1 MGLRLSSARKTH
13 ARRWRFPAQVG
24 VDGMH
29 SSGAGAGA
37 AADPSAAD
45 AGRRDARGVPESIAI
60 PPSRRCALLGH
71 PCDRVGRPMA
81 GTAAKSQTL
90 TNRRRIARD
99 SAGRIYEERWLLVP
113 KGSDIKSSMNFI
125 QIADPV
131 NTGLLNMC
139 SIFHKRCDLSTYR
152 PPASAAFED
161 EPPPPGRSKDGA
173 HTVENLGAKN
183 LFGLDTIGTRQTTTI
198 PQKELWAAIARYR
211 SCWSS
216 GTPHGLVLTWN
227 RFAPPPAGNEQKFTI
242 TELDMVDPDP
252 QLFTVPEGYQVV
264 DQQTNPPVAW

>member
-1 MGLRLSSARKTH
+1 MRAVGAFLLSLVWMACTVQ
-13 ARRWRFPAQVG
+13 AQVQ
-24 VDGMH
+24 VQPPIRPPQTQDG
-29 SSGAGAGA
+29 GT
-37 AADPSAAD
+37 
-45 AGRRDARGVPESIAI
+45 REVLESIAI
-60 PPSRRCALLGH
+60 PPLADAPFSGTL
-71 PCDRVGRPMA
+71 VTEWTRPMA
-81 GTAAKSQTL
+81 DGGSYTL

-131 NTGLLNMC
+131 NRTLYTC
-139 SIFHKRCDLSTYR
+139 SIFHKRCDLSAYR

-198 PQKELWAAIARYR
+198 PQGTVGNDRPIQIVFEFWHSPRLGFNLESLR
-211 SCWSS
+211 SDPRL
-216 GTPHGLVLTWN
+216 GT
-227 RFAPPPAGNEQKFTI
+227 QKFTI

>member
-1 MGLRLSSARKTH
+1 MRAVGAFLLSLVWMACTVQ
-13 ARRWRFPAQVG
+13 AQVQ
-24 VDGMH
+24 VQPPARPPQTQDG
-29 SSGAGAGA
+29 GT
-37 AADPSAAD
+37 
-45 AGRRDARGVPESIAI
+45 REVLESIAI
-60 PPSRRCALLGH
+60 PPLADAPFSGTL
-71 PCDRVGRPMA
+71 VTEWTRPMA
-81 GTAAKSQTL
+81 DGGSYTL

-131 NTGLLNMC
+131 NRTLYTC
-139 SIFHKRCDLSTYR
+139 SIFHKRCDLSAYR

-198 PQKELWAAIARYR
+198 PQGTVGNDRPIQIVLEFWHSPRLGFNLESLR
-211 SCWSS
+211 SDPRL
-216 GTPHGLVLTWN
+216 GT
-227 RFAPPPAGNEQKFTI
+227 QKFTI

>member
-1 MGLRLSSARKTH
+1 MRAVGAFLLSLVWMACTVQ
-13 ARRWRFPAQVG
+13 AQVQ
-24 VDGMH
+24 VQPPARPPQTQDG
-29 SSGAGAGA
+29 GT
-37 AADPSAAD
+37 
-45 AGRRDARGVPESIAI
+45 REVLESIAI
-60 PPSRRCALLGH
+60 PPLADAPFSGTL
-71 PCDRVGRPMA
+71 VTEWTRPMA
-81 GTAAKSQTL
+81 DGGSYTL

-131 NTGLLNMC
+131 NRTLYTC
-139 SIFHKRCDLSTYR
+139 SIFHKRCDLSAYR

-198 PQKELWAAIARYR
+198 PQGTVGNDRPIQIVFEFWHSPRLGFNLESLR
-211 SCWSS
+211 SDPRL
-216 GTPHGLVLTWN
+216 GT
-227 RFAPPPAGNEQKFTI
+227 QKFTI

>member
-1 MGLRLSSARKTH
+1 MRAVGAFLLSLVWMACTVQ
-13 ARRWRFPAQVG
+13 AQVQ
-24 VDGMH
+24 VQPPTRPPQTQDG
-29 SSGAGAGA
+29 GT
-37 AADPSAAD
+37 
-45 AGRRDARGVPESIAI
+45 REVLESIAI
-60 PPSRRCALLGH
+60 PPLADAPFSGTL
-71 PCDRVGRPMA
+71 VTEWTRPMA
-81 GTAAKSQTL
+81 DGGSYTL

-131 NTGLLNMC
+131 NRTLYTC

-198 PQKELWAAIARYR
+198 PQGTAGSERPIQIVLEFWHSPRLGFNLESLR
-211 SCWSS
+211 SDPRL
-216 GTPHGLVLTWN
+216 GT
-227 RFAPPPAGNEQKFTI
+227 QKFTI

>member
-1 MGLRLSSARKTH
+1 MRAVGAFLLSLVWMACTVQ
-13 ARRWRFPAQVG
+13 AQVQ
-24 VDGMH
+24 VQPPTRPPQTQDG
-29 SSGAGAGA
+29 GT
-37 AADPSAAD
+37 
-45 AGRRDARGVPESIAI
+45 REVLESIAI
-60 PPSRRCALLGH
+60 PPLADAPFSGTL
-71 PCDRVGRPMA
+71 VTEWTRPMA
-81 GTAAKSQTL
+81 DGGSYTL

-131 NTGLLNMC
+131 NRTLYTC

-198 PQKELWAAIARYR
+198 PQVLWAAIAQYR

-227 RFAPPPAGNEQKFTI
+227 RFAPTPGRERRSSRLRNWIWSILIRSCLQFPKVIKSWTSKPIPPLRGKEIRTSRAPK
-242 TELDMVDPDP
+242 LR
-252 QLFTVPEGYQVV
+252 
-264 DQQTNPPVAW
+264 

>member
-1 MGLRLSSARKTH
+1 MRAVGAFLLSLVWMACTVQ
-13 ARRWRFPAQVG
+13 AQVQ
-24 VDGMH
+24 VQPPARPPQTQDG
-29 SSGAGAGA
+29 GT
-37 AADPSAAD
+37 
-45 AGRRDARGVPESIAI
+45 REVLESIAI
-60 PPSRRCALLGH
+60 PPLADAPFSGTL
-71 PCDRVGRPMA
+71 VTEWTRPMA
-81 GTAAKSQTL
+81 DGGSYTL

-131 NTGLLNMC
+131 NRTLYTC
-139 SIFHKRCDLSTYR
+139 SIFHKRCDLSAYR

-198 PQKELWAAIARYR
+198 PQGTVGNDRPIQIVLEFWHSPRLGLNLESLR
-211 SCWSS
+211 SDPRL
-216 GTPHGLVLTWN
+216 GT
-227 RFAPPPAGNEQKFTI
+227 QKFTI